1 MIAGIALLAVGLKRT
16 LGHADDPLL
25 LVPGVA
31 MLGGVAM
38 YLLAL
43 VAFRLRN
50 VRTLST
56 RRLLCALL
64 LLALVP
70 VTKTASALL
79 TLGIVAAILAA
90 LIAYEALRY
99 AEDRHR
105 LRETVAP

>member
-1 MIAGIALLAVGLKRT
+1 LAT
-16 LGHADDPLL
+16 
-25 LVPGVA
+25 
-31 MLGGVAM
+31 

-43 VAFRLRN
+43 VALRLRN
-50 VRTLST
+50 MHTLSV

-70 VTKTASALL
+70 ATKSTSALL
-79 TLGIVAAILAA
+79 TLGIAAAVLAA

-105 LRETVAP
+105 LRDSVAR